1 MNSPKRITLND
12 IALRLGIS
20 KVAVSKA
27 LRDHPDISPATR
39 ARVKQMAESL
49 GYVPNYMARNL
60 SARKTLTVGLVV
72 PKIAHHFFSQAIEAI
87 YETAEE
93 SNYEIILTVS
103 REDESRERRQIK
115 TLLSMRVD
123 GLLVSLAQNTRRTD
137 IFKEVRDHGLP
148 LVFFDRVPDEPGYS
162 AVTTDD
168 RQGAFEA
175 VAWFASRGYRKIA
188 HIGGF
193 PHTSI
198 GRKRARGYRRAMEQ
212 YGCDLPSGFI
222 VEGGFSEEDGYRG
235 LMKIYD
241 RVGLPEV
248 LFTVTFPVA
257 LGAVRAMQDLGK
269 SVPDDMQ
276 IVSFGGSAYSRYMK
290 PAISYFDQPAREI
303 GKTATNMLLEEIGG
317 RQKSGRFVELPGKLI
332 LSPEFQKELKK

>member
-1 MNSPKRITLND
+1 M
-12 IALRLGIS
+12 
-20 KVAVSKA
+20 AVSKA
-27 LRDHPDISPATR
+27 LRDHPDISAATR
-39 ARVKQMAESL
+39 TRVKKTAESL

-60 SARKTLTVGLVV
+60 SARKTLTIGLVV
-72 PKIAHHFFSQAIEAI
+72 PKIAHHFFAQAIEAI

-93 SNYEIILTVS
+93 SDYEIILTVS

-123 GLLVSLAQNTRRTD
+123 GLLVSLAQNTRRMD
-137 IFKEVRDHGLP
+137 VFKEVRDHGLP
-148 LVFFDRVPDEPGYS
+148 LVFFDRVPEDPGYS
-162 AVTTDD
+162 CVTTDD

-198 GRKRARGYRRAMEQ
+198 GRKRAWGYRRAMEQ
-212 YGCDLPSGFI
+212 FGHDIPSGFI

-257 LGAVRAMQDLGK
+257 LGAVRAMRELGK

-290 PAISYFDQPAREI
+290 PAISYIDQPAREI
-303 GKTATNMLLEEIGG
+303 GSAATRMLLEEIED
-317 RQKSGRFVELPGKLI
+317 RKKSGRFIELPGTMVPGPATGKDLE
-332 LSPEFQKELKK
+332 SE